1 MKGIVRTV
9 ICCLLA
15 YLFTLPGLLSPS
27 PLEAAGNP
35 AALDLEQLMQV
46 EVTTAAR
53 QPQGLYDTAAA
64 VFVIT
69 AEDIRRSGAETIPD
83 LLRMVPGL
91 QVASINAN
99 VWAVTARGLNSR
111 YASKLLVLQD
121 GRTLYNHLFSGVYWN
136 TKDLVLEDI
145 ERIEVIRGP
154 GAALWGANAVNG
166 VINIITK
173 NAADTLGT
181 LVTAAAGTEEPYALQ
196 ARQGLQLGE
205 ETFLRLFAKAFERD
219 SGTLPSGQDDSDDW
233 RQMRVGFRLDHD
245 IDLKDR
251 FMLEGDIY
259 RGDAGETFEIGT
271 LTPPY
276 GTTLTDDTELTGGHL
291 LGRWQRI
298 FSADSDLALQAFY
311 DRARNQ
317 DIGAGQTRQTF
328 DLDLQ
333 HRFSLDRHQLVWG
346 LGFRHYRDDTR
357 QGAIISFDPA
367 SDNLNLWTAFIH
379 DRFELIADRL
389 SLIAGTQVEHN
400 DFSDFEWQPTLRLL
414 YTPRPFFSFW
424 LAASRS
430 VRTPSRADTA
440 IDLRQAV
447 APTALLPPPWNSLGA
462 PSVAQFSLIGRSDF
476 TTEKAWTFELGGRC
490 QPRPDLYLEAVLFHS
505 RYRDLRNADFGAPIN
520 EGDRW
525 LIPIYGGNQL
535 DARTFGLEL
544 AADWVARPWW
554 KLQSAYTWV
563 NVLAELDPN
572 AGYQGFLTAAKAS
585 PHHQASLRSKM
596 DLGHN
601 WEWDLWLRAVSR
613 LESIGVAGYLT
624 LDSRLGWQIDPHWQL
639 ELIGRNLLESHHAE
653 FLSDALT
660 AQKVEIDRSLL
671 ARLTWSF

>member
-1 MKGIVRTV
+1 MKGIARTI

-15 YLFTLPGLLSPS
+15 CLFTLPDLLAPA
-27 PLEAAGNP
+27 PLKAADNP
-35 AALDLEQLMQV
+35 ASLDLEQLMQV

-181 LVTAAAGTEEPYALQ
+181 MVSATIGTEEPYALQ
-196 ARQGLQLGE
+196 ARQGVQLGE
-205 ETFLRLFAKAFERD
+205 GTFLRLFAKAFGRD

-245 IDLKDR
+245 IDLNDR
-251 FMLEGDIY
+251 FLLEGDLY
-259 RGDAGETFEIGT
+259 RGDAGETFETGT

-276 GTTLTDDTELTGGHL
+276 RATLTDDTELTGGHL

-333 HRFSLDRHQLVWG
+333 HRFRLDRHQLVWG

-357 QGAIISFDPA
+357 QGAIISFNPA
-367 SDNLNLWTAFIH
+367 SDNLNLWTAFIN
-379 DRFELIADRL
+379 DRYELIPDL
-389 SLIAGTQVEHN
+389 LNLIAGAQVEHN
-400 DFSDFEWQPTLRLL
+400 DFTGFEWQPTVRLL
-414 YTPRPFFSFW
+414 YTPKPFFSFW
-424 LAASRS
+424 LAVSRS
-430 VRTPSRADTA
+430 ARTPSRADTS
-440 IDLRQAV
+440 IDLRQNT
-447 APTALLPPPWNSLGA
+447 APTAALPPPWNSLGA
-462 PSVAQFSLIGRSDF
+462 PGVAQFSLIGSSRF
-476 TTEKAWTFELGGRC
+476 KTEKAWTFELGGRC
-490 QPRPDLYLEAVLFHS
+490 QPRVDLYLEAVLFHS
-505 RYRDLRNADFGAPIN
+505 RYHDLRNADYGTPIN

-525 LIPIYGGNQL
+525 LIPVYGGNQL
-535 DARTFGLEL
+535 DARTYGLEL
-544 AADWVARPWW
+544 AADWVVRPWW
-554 KLQSAYTWV
+554 KLQGAYTWM
-563 NVLAELDPN
+563 NVLAELESG
-572 AGYQGFLTAAKAS
+572 AAYQGFLIAAEAT
-585 PHHQASLRSKM
+585 PHHQLSVRSSI
-596 DLGHN
+596 DFSHD
-601 WEWDLWLRAVSR
+601 WEWDLWLRGVSR
-613 LESIGVAGYLT
+613 LESIDVDGYLT
-624 LDSRLGWQIDPHWQL
+624 LDTRVGWTFRPNWQL
-639 ELIGRNLLESHHAE
+639 EIAGRNLLDAHHSE
-653 FLSDALT
+653 FRSDALQ
-660 AQKVEIDRSLL
+660 AESVEIDRSLT